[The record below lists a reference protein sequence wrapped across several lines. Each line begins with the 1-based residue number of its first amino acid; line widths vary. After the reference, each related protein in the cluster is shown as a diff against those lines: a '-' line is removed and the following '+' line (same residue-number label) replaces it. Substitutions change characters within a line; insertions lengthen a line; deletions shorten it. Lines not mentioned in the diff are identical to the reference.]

1 MDDHEFRY
9 RLKIEVSELEL
20 WLREGWIAP
29 RIDGDQRRFQDADVA
44 RARLILD
51 LTRDMGVN
59 RAGIDIVM
67 DLVDQLHSLRRV
79 TRDILQAIG
88 KEDRAVQR
96 RLLTALDEL
105 PKSRL

>member
-29 RIDGDQRRFQDADVA
+29 RIDGDQRRFQDEDIA
-44 RARLILD
+44 RGRLILD

-59 RAGIDIVM
+59 GAGVDIVM
-67 DLVDQLHSLRRV
+67 DLVDQLHSLRHV
-79 TRDILQAIG
+79 TRDILHAIG
-88 KEDRAVQR
+88 KQDRAVQR
-96 RLLTALDEL
+96 RLLAALDKLTEC
-105 PKSRL
+105 RF

>member
-29 RIDGDQRRFQDADVA
+29 RIDGDQRRFQDEDIA
-44 RARLILD
+44 RGRLILD

-59 RAGIDIVM
+59 GAGVDIVM

-79 TRDILQAIG
+79 TRDILHAIG

-96 RLLTALDEL
+96 RLLAALDKLTE
-105 PKSRL
+105 RRF